1 MAERISPFLPPPS
14 FDTED
19 AVAELRTSAMRAVAF
34 LVGVPALLVL
44 FSLPLVLTAGDW
56 RQERIWQYVVG
67 LVTLWIAAATAGVVA
82 RRERLSQLRDW
93 FGRPTILDMA
103 VAIGLLLAGTA
114 AMYLFSEGTDNP
126 RVWHLPVTGAE
137 KGLWLLLCLT
147 VGFCEEIVYRG
158 YCLTRLI
165 AATRSPTAAW
175 LIQGALYGSLHFA
188 FGPVWMGFTV
198 GVGLFLGWLV
208 LWRKSLWPAI
218 IVHVLADAAVLI
230 GGH

>member
-1 MAERISPFLPPPS
+1 MAEPNLPFLAPLS
-14 FDTED
+14 STSEEAADR
-19 AVAELRTSAMRAVAF
+19 RTSAVRAVAF
-34 LVGVPALLVL
+34 LVGVPALLVVL
-44 FSLPLVLTAGDW
+44 SLPLVLTSDDW
-56 RQERIWQYVVG
+56 RQERAWQYGVG
-67 LVTLWIAAATAGVVA
+67 LVTLWIAAATAVAVA
-82 RRERLSQLRDW
+82 RRERLSQLRQW
-93 FGRPTILDMA
+93 FGRPTLVDIFIA
-103 VAIGLLLAGTA
+103 VGLLVAGTA
-114 AMYLFSEGTDNP
+114 TMYLFSEGTSNP
-126 RVWHLPVTGAE
+126 RVWHMPVTGLE
-137 KGLWLLLCLT
+137 KGLWLLLCLA

-165 AATRSPTAAW
+165 VATHSPTAAW
-175 LIQGALYGSLHFA
+175 LIQAALYGSLHFA